1 MGYVIIHVS
10 NGPQSESFESN
21 PNGLDGTLWYNDP
34 TGPTNGWIR
43 ASNTSTTNTGPSFA
57 FDSTYFMY
65 VEGNLSNSS
74 TNYRLVSKCVDL
86 NSFSNPSFVF
96 AYHMYGS
103 GIGTLEVEISSDSGQ
118 TWMTFG
124 HLLVTKGLTGMRH

>member
-1 MGYVIIHVS
+1 
-10 NGPQSESFESN
+10 
-21 PNGLDGTLWYNDP
+21 
-34 TGPTNGWIR
+34 
-43 ASNTSTTNTGPSFA
+43 
-57 FDSTYFMY
+57 MY

-118 TWMTFG
+118 TWMNLWASSG
-124 HLLVTKGLTGMRH
+124 NKGPNWYEALVPLGQYSGPAKIRFNYVPGTNAFLIVQLIL